1 MKSRVLTAVAV
12 CIGLLGCPLLSSAIN
27 ATSPLAMNV
36 SSDTNQNN
44 KTKKNDKKKPTHPY
58 MMATD
63 PQYKDCVFMLE
74 DGTRLTPKQVE
85 ALDVTNFAVS
95 FMKEVAA
102 EYRMTKDEIKAGK
115 KRVVMFSEIKK

>member
-1 MKSRVLTAVAV
+1 
-12 CIGLLGCPLLSSAIN
+12 
-27 ATSPLAMNV
+27 
-36 SSDTNQNN
+36 
-44 KTKKNDKKKPTHPY
+44 